1 MVATTEQHPKTAF
14 RSDAQVEPSEEVS
27 VNSEFITGVNIQK
40 VESKFAV
47 RNVTELMV
55 DDGQQSRQRSEYAV

>member
-1 MVATTEQHPKTAF
+1 MVATTEQHPTTAF

-55 DDGQQSRQRSEYAV
+55 DDGQQSRQMSEYAV